1 MVHRCLPGYGESGT
15 NFHKAVDCGQ
25 FRGHDRL
32 RASCR
37 LQSSLTRLNNDRNSQ
52 LARRIFPYFTMAR
65 PREFDL
71 DNTLERAMQA
81 FWAKGYEATSLDDL
95 CSATKLGRS
104 SLYAAFG
111 DKRNLYLSVLDRYES
126 AAVGR
131 ILSAV
136 AQSKS
141 PLKGIRIFVD
151 HIIENIVAGPGRRG
165 CFIGN
170 CAAEL
175 ARMDRPMA
183 ARVRQ
188 SMARVQ
194 QTFRDVLI
202 RARDADEL
210 PPDAD
215 TDALA
220 MFLMSGIQGLRL
232 VGKANPD
239 RDTLRQIATVMLRCI
254 DR

>member
-1 MVHRCLPGYGESGT
+1 
-15 NFHKAVDCGQ
+15 
-25 FRGHDRL
+25 
-32 RASCR
+32 
-37 LQSSLTRLNNDRNSQ
+37 
-52 LARRIFPYFTMAR
+52 MAR

-111 DKRNLYLSVLDRYES
+111 DKRNLYLHVLDRYES

-165 CFIGN
+165 CG
-170 CAAEL
+170 CWSGCS
-175 ARMDRPMA
+175 RPSHCVHQWPA
-183 ARVRQ
+183 IPGGPSCWRPAGRWPGG
-188 SMARVQ
+188 
-194 QTFRDVLI
+194 F
-202 RARDADEL
+202 
-210 PPDAD
+210 
-215 TDALA
+215 
-220 MFLMSGIQGLRL
+220 
-232 VGKANPD
+232 
-239 RDTLRQIATVMLRCI
+239 
-254 DR
+254 